1 VKDQQKA
8 RTVGDVLDGSIRG
21 SGKFAFSSVT
31 GHEVDESNI
40 GSIIDHNEDEDKDVD
55 ATIPTYDAR
64 EYWLCFVDLRLG
76 PLATKWESIV
86 RTIEQRSNC
95 K

>member
-1 VKDQQKA
+1 VKDQQEA

-31 GHEVDESNI
+31 GHEEDESNI

-55 ATIPTYDAR
+55 ATNTHIRCPRILAVFCRPPT
-64 EYWLCFVDLRLG
+64 
-76 PLATKWESIV
+76 
-86 RTIEQRSNC
+86 RSTRDEMGIYC
-95 K
+95 THD